1 MSRIFR
7 RPMFRKG
14 GSAGEGITSG
24 LAPRQGYS
32 TAGNVNQ
39 NDLSKIDI
47 RSMNMQ
53 QLRDLANSMAYKAP
67 PMPRDTSFN
76 NFLID
81 FGLDLTSRSPQ
92 GNIFQTAA
100 LSAKEPFDRF
110 KESRASYNKSVQ
122 DRAINKYNAEANMF
136 KTLIGAQADILGSET
151 GGKTYRDL
159 EIAKQL
165 ESIIPE
171 IYELEDKVKSKT
183 ATQDDIIRLDVLKT
197 QKNNYT
203 KSNPITEGAIDIFV
217 KSNTGQTLFASITEE
232 LFKDDK
238 RQGTEKYESDQ
249 DPQLYTDAIEQIKKI
264 LSQFSGGGRAGY
276 ANGEMVMEEQI
287 TEKVTDYT
295 KPSAAEAVTQRQ
307 MDMSNP
313 ISYDQ
318 LRARLPKEIT
328 DDIVQ
333 LMANSA
339 EALEDFASI
348 STQQDVDQFNKKYNV
363 NLVLPAEA

>member
-1 MSRIFR
+1 
-7 RPMFRKG
+7 MFRKG

-32 TAGNVNQ
+32 TAGDVNQ

-47 RSMNMQ
+47 RNMNMQ

-67 PMPRDTSFN
+67 PMPRDRSLDDFK
-76 NFLID
+76 ID
-81 FGLDLTSRSPQ
+81 FGLDLISRPAA

-100 LSAKEPFDRF
+100 LSAKDPFTRF
-110 KESRASYNKSVQ
+110 RESRGLYNKSLQ

-171 IYELEDKVKSKT
+171 IYQLEAKQKDGT
-183 ATQDDIIRLDVLKT
+183 ITDDEVIRLEVLKT

-203 KSNPITEGAIDIFV
+203 KSNPVTEGAIELFI
-217 KSNTGQTLFASITEE
+217 KSSQGQTLFTSITEQ
-232 LFKDDK
+232 LFKDD
-238 RQGTEKYESDQ
+238 RTSGTNKYENEN
-249 DPQLYTDAIEQIKKI
+249 DPQIYIDAIEQVKRI
-264 LSQFSGGGRAGY
+264 LGQFSGGGRAGY
-276 ANGEMVMEEQI
+276 ANGEMVEEQV
-287 TEKVTDYT
+287 TETET
-295 KPSAAEAVTQRQ
+295 MAPGPQAPSMA
-307 MDMSNP
+307 NP

>member
-1 MSRIFR
+1 MNRIMR

-24 LAPRQGYS
+24 LAPRQGYNTNNNNS
-32 TAGNVNQ
+32 VQQ
-39 NDLSKIDI
+39 NDLSKIDLG
-47 RSMNMQ
+47 SMNMQ
-53 QLRDLANSMAYKAP
+53 QLRDLASQMAYKAP
-67 PMPRDTSFN
+67 PMAPDRSLDDFK
-76 NFLID
+76 ID
-81 FGLDLTSRSPQ
+81 FGLDLISRPAS

-100 LSAKEPFDRF
+100 LSAKDPFKRF
-110 KESRASYNKSVQ
+110 RESRGLYNKSLQ

-136 KTLIGAQADILGSET
+136 KTLVGAQADILGSDT

-171 IYELEDKVKSKT
+171 IYKLEAKQKDGT
-183 ATQDDIIRLDVLKT
+183 ITQDEIVQLDILKT
-197 QKNNYT
+197 QKNNFT

-217 KSNTGQTLFASITEE
+217 KSSQGQTLFASISEQ

-238 RQGTEKYESDQ
+238 TSGTNKYESQGDT
-249 DPQLYTDAIEQIKKI
+249 QLYIDTINEIKKI
-264 LSQFSGGGRAGY
+264 LGQFSGGGRAGY

-287 TEKVTDYT
+287 TETMT
-295 KPSAAEAVTQRQ
+295 PGPQAPSVA
-307 MDMSNP
+307 NP

>member
-1 MSRIFR
+1 MNRIMR

-24 LAPRQGYS
+24 LAPRQGYDE
-32 TAGNVNQ
+32 AGDVQQ

-47 RSMNMQ
+47 RNMNMQ
-53 QLRDLANSMAYKAP
+53 ELRDLASSMAYKAP
-67 PMPRDTSFN
+67 PMPRDTSLDDFK
-76 NFLID
+76 ID
-81 FGLDLTSRSPQ
+81 FGLDLIGRPAA

-100 LSAKEPFDRF
+100 LSAKEPFSRF
-110 KESRASYNKSVQ
+110 RASRAAYNKSIQ

-136 KTLIGAQADILGSET
+136 KTLIGAQSDILGSET
-151 GGKTYRDL
+151 GGKAYRDL

-171 IYELEDKVKSKT
+171 IYKLQAKVDDGT
-183 ATQDDIIRLDVLKT
+183 ATQEDMIQLDTLKT
-197 QKNNYT
+197 QKNNFT
-203 KSNPITEGAIDIFV
+203 KSNPITEGAIDIFI
-217 KSNTGQTLFASITEE
+217 KSSQGQNLFSSITEE
-232 LFKDDK
+232 LFRDDK
-238 RQGTEKYESDQ
+238 RQGTEKYESEN
-249 DPQLYTDAIEQIKKI
+249 DPQLFIDAIEEIKKI
-264 LSQFSGGGRAGY
+264 LGQFSGGGRAGY

-287 TEKVTDYT
+287 TETMAPGPQT
-295 KPSAAEAVTQRQ
+295 PSTT
-307 MDMSNP
+307 NP

>member
-1 MSRIFR
+1 MNRIMR

-24 LAPRQGYS
+24 LAPRQGYNTNNNNS
-32 TAGNVNQ
+32 VQQ
-39 NDLSKIDI
+39 NDLSKIDL

-53 QLRDLANSMAYKAP
+53 QLRDLASQMAYKAP
-67 PMPRDTSFN
+67 PMAPDRSLDDFK
-76 NFLID
+76 ID
-81 FGLDLTSRSPQ
+81 FGLDLISRPAS

-100 LSAKEPFDRF
+100 LSAKDPFKRF
-110 KESRASYNKSVQ
+110 RESRGLYNKSLQ

-136 KTLIGAQADILGSET
+136 KTLVGAQADILGSDT

-171 IYELEDKVKSKT
+171 IYKLEAKQKDGT
-183 ATQDDIIRLDVLKT
+183 ITQDEIVQLDILKT
-197 QKNNYT
+197 QKNNFT

-217 KSNTGQTLFASITEE
+217 KSSQGQTLFASISEQ

-238 RQGTEKYESDQ
+238 TSGTNKYESQ
-249 DPQLYTDAIEQIKKI
+249 DDTQLYIDTINEIKKI
-264 LSQFSGGGRAGY
+264 LGQFSGGGRAGY

-287 TEKVTDYT
+287 IETMTPGPQA
-295 KPSAAEAVTQRQ
+295 PSVA
-307 MDMSNP
+307 NP

>member
-1 MSRIFR
+1 MNRIMR

-24 LAPRQGYS
+24 LAPRQGYQDP
-32 TAGNVNQ
+32 AGTVQQ

-47 RSMNMQ
+47 RNMNMQ
-53 QLRDLANSMAYKAP
+53 QLRDLASNMAYEAP
-67 PMPRDTSFN
+67 PMPADTSLRDFK
-76 NFLID
+76 ID
-81 FGLDLTSRSPQ
+81 FGLDLIGRPAA

-100 LSAKEPFDRF
+100 LSAQDPFKRF
-110 KESRASYNKSVQ
+110 KESRGAYNKSMQ
-122 DRAINKYNAEANMF
+122 DRAINRYNAEANMF

-171 IYELEDKVKSKT
+171 IYELEKKQKDKTITEDEIV
-183 ATQDDIIRLDVLKT
+183 QLDILKT
-197 QKNNYT
+197 QKNNFT
-203 KSNPITEGAIDIFV
+203 KSNPVTEGAIDIFI
-217 KSNTGQTLFASITEE
+217 KSSQGQTLFTSITEQ
-232 LFKDDK
+232 LFKDD
-238 RQGTEKYESDQ
+238 RTEGTNKYENDQ
-249 DPQLYTDAIEQIKKI
+249 DPQIYIDAIEQVKKI
-264 LSQFSGGGRAGY
+264 LGQFSGGGRAGY
-276 ANGEMVMEEQI
+276 ANGEMVMEEQV
-287 TEKVTDYT
+287 TETMAPGPQT
-295 KPSAAEAVTQRQ
+295 PSMT
-307 MDMSNP
+307 NP

-318 LRARLPKEIT
+318 LRARLPREIT

>member
-1 MSRIFR
+1 
-7 RPMFRKG
+7 MFRKG

-32 TAGNVNQ
+32 TAGDVNQ

-47 RSMNMQ
+47 RNMNMQ
-53 QLRDLANSMAYKAP
+53 QLKDLASQMAYKAP
-67 PMPRDTSFN
+67 PMPRDTSLDDFK
-76 NFLID
+76 ID
-81 FGLDLTSRSPQ
+81 FGLDLISRPAA

-100 LSAKEPFDRF
+100 LSAKEPFSRF
-110 KESRASYNKSVQ
+110 RESRGLYNKSIQ
-122 DRAINKYNAEANMF
+122 DRAINRYNAEANMF
-136 KTLIGAQADILGSET
+136 KTLLSAQSDILGSET

-159 EIAKQL
+159 EIATQL
-165 ESIIPE
+165 EAIIPE
-171 IYELEDKVKSKT
+171 IYQLEDKVKAGT
-183 ATQDDIIRLDVLKT
+183 ATQDEIIRLEVLKT
-197 QKNNYT
+197 QKNNFT
-203 KSNPITEGAIDIFV
+203 KSNPITEGAIDIFI
-217 KSNTGQTLFASITEE
+217 KSSQGQTLFSSITEE
-232 LFKDDK
+232 LFRDDK
-238 RQGTEKYESDQ
+238 RQGTEKYESEN
-249 DPQLYTDAIEQIKKI
+249 DPQLFIDAIEQIKKI
-264 LSQFSGGGRAGY
+264 LGQFSGGGRAGY

>member
-1 MSRIFR
+1 MNRIMR

-24 LAPRQGYS
+24 LAPRQGYDE
-32 TAGNVNQ
+32 AGSVNQ
-39 NDLSKIDI
+39 NDLSKVDI
-47 RSMNMQ
+47 RNLNMQ
-53 QLRDLANSMAYKAP
+53 QLRDLASQMAYKAP
-67 PMPRDTSFN
+67 PLPKDRSLDDFK
-76 NFLID
+76 ID
-81 FGLDLTSRSPQ
+81 FGLDLISRPAA

-100 LSAKEPFDRF
+100 LSAKEPFSRF
-110 KESRASYNKSVQ
+110 RSSRGAYDKSIQ

-136 KTLIGAQADILGSET
+136 KTLISAQADILGSET

-165 ESIIPE
+165 ELIIPE
-171 IYELEDKVKSKT
+171 IYELEAKQKDGT
-183 ATQDDIIRLDVLKT
+183 ITDDEVIRLDILKT
-197 QKNNYT
+197 QKNNFT
-203 KSNPITEGAIDIFV
+203 KRDPVSEGAIDIFV
-217 KSNTGQTLFASITEE
+217 KSNTGQNLLMSITEQ
-232 LFKDDK
+232 LFRDD
-238 RQGTEKYESDQ
+238 RTSGTNKYKNDQ
-249 DPQLYTDAIEQIKKI
+249 DPQIYIDAIEQIKKI
-264 LSQFSGGGRAGY
+264 LGQFSGGGRAGY
-276 ANGEMVMEEQI
+276 ANGEMVEEQI

-295 KPSAAEAVTQRQ
+295 KPSAAEAVTQQQ